1 MYVMINLL
9 TNVLNFLYLRLQQ
22 VAEALFQKHNPVN
35 PQACARYLI
44 WKELITYVV
53 TSRVHT
59 EVVFSIPE
67 EFLFPILQFSNEL
80 PGSPAFTTCSTKVK

>member
-1 MYVMINLL
+1 MMS
-9 TNVLNFLYLRLQQ
+9 FQ
-22 VAEALFQKHNPVN
+22 ALPCLPR

-44 WKELITYVV
+44 WKELITYAV

-67 EFLFPILQFSNEL
+67 EFLFPIQQFYDEL
-80 PGSPAFTTCSTKVK
+80 PGSPVFTTCSTKVK